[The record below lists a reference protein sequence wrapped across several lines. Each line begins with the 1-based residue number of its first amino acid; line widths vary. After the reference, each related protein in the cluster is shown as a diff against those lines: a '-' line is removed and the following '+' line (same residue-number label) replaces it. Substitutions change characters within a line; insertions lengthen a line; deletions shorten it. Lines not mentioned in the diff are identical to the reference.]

1 MAGLL
6 GSFAG
11 TFSLPLPLGEVWGGR
26 PSGGRPTGGRPTGG
40 RPTGEGKRQL
50 DRSRRL
56 LVAFC
61 SCIAVGGRGVRPA
74 AQSLSFAPPK
84 EPGARKGGPTDR
96 VPALRFGQPAVLVP
110 EAVRQNSLL
119 SLRSMR
125 SNSCRKLDHEA
136 VASCGATARPWPCA
150 PRHGQ
155 RGGIPDSGHCF
166 ARPSNGWSFPYRGKI
181 NSRPSKGWFYML
193 GITS

>member
-1 MAGLL
+1 M
-6 GSFAG
+6 
-11 TFSLPLPLGEVWGGR
+11 
-26 PSGGRPTGGRPTGG
+26 GRPTGG

-61 SCIAVGGRGVRPA
+61 SCIEVGGRGVRPA
-74 AQSLSFAPPK
+74 AQPPSFGRRSGAPPK

-96 VPALRFGQPAVLVP
+96 VPALRLGQPAVLVP